1 VTPTTGEPRIAVG
14 SIFQESNHF
23 AAARTD
29 LALFRN
35 TYVLDGAEL
44 EQLRETDT
52 EVAGML
58 TTCAGAGAQVV
69 PLLAARSV
77 SGGPLTD
84 DCYRSLRDRL
94 IARLREAGRVDGVL
108 LAMHGAMAAES
119 EEDPEGEILAAVRE
133 IVGPDRP
140 IVMTLDLHAHVTSR
154 MVELATGLVAF
165 AHYPHDDARTT
176 GERGAE
182 LLLGALRGTV
192 RPVMALAKARMIV
205 TGLNCATFDD
215 SPMARME
222 RRARELERQPGVLS
236 VSVLP
241 VQPFLDV
248 PDMGC
253 GGLVVADGD
262 VELAERLARSFAD
275 EFWAQRQALSP
286 EILTVAEAIRR
297 GRAIDGGPVLLVD
310 AADCAGGGAA
320 GDSVALL
327 RELLGLGVE
336 EPTLLTVVDPAGAAA
351 CAAAGPGT
359 SITIEL
365 GHRIDPAWGK
375 PMRVEG
381 KVESLADGRFRYSG
395 GPYGGTWGS
404 MGPSAVLAIGAI
416 RVLVTSRPTYDW
428 ADEQFRSVGLDA
440 GEAKFV
446 GVKNPMN
453 YRFAYR
459 EVAKAAL
466 IVDTPGPTPPH
477 VRGLPYRRMQ
487 RPFYPH
493 DDRSEELLV
502 ARSAELARRR

>member
-1 VTPTTGEPRIAVG
+1 MIPTTSGGPRIAVG

-29 LALFRN
+29 LGLFRN
-35 TYVLDGAEL
+35 SYLLEGDEL
-44 EQLRETDT
+44 EQLRDTDT

-58 TTCAGAGAQVV
+58 AVCARAGAQVV

-84 DCYRSLRDRL
+84 GCYRSLRDRL
-94 IARLREAGRVDGVL
+94 IGRLRDAGPVDGVL

-119 EEDPEGEILAAVRE
+119 EDDPEGEILAAVRE
-133 IVGPDRP
+133 VVGPDRP
-140 IVMTLDLHAHVTSR
+140 VVMTLDLHAHVTPR

-182 LLLGALRGTV
+182 LLLGAVRGAV

-215 SPMARME
+215 GPMARME
-222 RRARELERQPGVLS
+222 RRARDLERQPGVLS

-262 VELAERLARSFAD
+262 VALAERLARSFAD
-275 EFWAQRQALSP
+275 EFWAHRQALSA
-286 EILTVAEAIRR
+286 EILPVADAIRR
-297 GRAIDGGPVLLVD
+297 GRAIEGGPVLLVD

-327 RELLGLGVE
+327 RALLALGVE
-336 EPTLLTVVDPAGAAA
+336 EPTLLTVVDPTAAAA
-351 CAAAGPGT
+351 CSAAGSGA
-359 SITIEL
+359 SIALEL
-365 GHRIDPAWGK
+365 GHRVDPAWGQ
-375 PMRVEG
+375 PLPVEG
-381 KVESLADGRFRYSG
+381 TVEKLADGRFRYSG

-404 MGPSAVLAIGAI
+404 MGPTAVLAIGAT

-440 GEAKFV
+440 REAKFV

-459 EVAKAAL
+459 GVARAAL

-477 VRGLPYRRMQ
+477 VRGLSYRRMQ
-487 RPFYPH
+487 RPFFPH
-493 DDRSEELLV
+493 DDRAGEAVV
-502 ARSAELARRR
+502 ARSSRR